1 MRSPLSLST
10 TELSLF
16 LSLLPCPAITTVGR
30 SPSPKLRK
38 PNPCA
43 TNSASPSRHHH
54 LLLSPELSSCCR
66 RSGHPSLSLRLPP
79 PSPGA
84 RCSGTP
90 SPTGVPTSRPPE
102 SRRPARPLLSL
113 LSDQRSREEEEP
125 PKSRRENFT
134 PSMETFAWSQTP
146 TSNRRSVALRT
157 PRLNAYSGRSLTT
170 PSTSTSMPHT
180 NRTASFISIQ
190 GADVDPDGYAKAA
203 GNLKAQ
209 GKT

>member
-1 MRSPLSLST
+1 RSFPFFSLYSHVRPSLPSADLPHRSFASQTLVPPTPSRPGDSIFPLPLSLH
-10 TELSLF
+10 LG
-16 LSLLPCPAITTVGR
+16 I
-30 SPSPKLRK
+30 
-38 PNPCA
+38 
-43 TNSASPSRHHH
+43 SRHHH

-125 PKSRRENFT
+125 PKNRRGNFT

-146 TSNRRSVALRT
+146 TSNRWS
-157 PRLNAYSGRSLTT
+157 
-170 PSTSTSMPHT
+170 
-180 NRTASFISIQ
+180 
-190 GADVDPDGYAKAA
+190 
-203 GNLKAQ
+203 
-209 GKT
+209 

>member
-1 MRSPLSLST
+1 MSGHHYRRPISLTEASQAKPLRHQLRLAQVIPFFPFPLSLH
-10 TELSLF
+10 LG
-16 LSLLPCPAITTVGR
+16 I
-30 SPSPKLRK
+30 
-38 PNPCA
+38 
-43 TNSASPSRHHH
+43 SRHHH
-54 LLLSPELSSCCR
+54 LLLSLELSSCCR

-125 PKSRRENFT
+125 PKSRRGNFT

-146 TSNRRSVALRT
+146 TSNRWS
-157 PRLNAYSGRSLTT
+157 
-170 PSTSTSMPHT
+170 
-180 NRTASFISIQ
+180 
-190 GADVDPDGYAKAA
+190 
-203 GNLKAQ
+203 
-209 GKT
+209 